1 MKKWIT
7 CFLAVLMSLSSVSV
21 LYAKEAKRFNGKV
34 TQLNIEA
41 KTFVLTTE
49 KESWK
54 VLWDENTNFVFE
66 GKKAQPTDLKE
77 DLHVLVAGKP
87 AEEEKTLQAL
97 VIAWGN
103 NPDRKDP
110 PGPGRDRDI
119 PNIFGKM
126 TQLNLTD
133 KTFRLELTDKEGNPI
148 VFQVTYHE
156 KTTFIR
162 DRKQAKPEDFKDG
175 EEVTVAGRVNP
186 EEKTILAMAVAL
198 GRMKLPPG
206 DDNERPPMVFGKMT
220 GLNVAEKTFNLELK
234 GKDGNPIIFAVSYFE
249 ETKFIR
255 NNEEAKPEDFKD
267 GEEVTVAGRI
277 NREDKKILAMAVIL
291 GKVELPP
298 NNPGDRGPD
307 SPPGAPYKGKGVQGK
322 VVEIN
327 YEKMQFTLQAR
338 GEILITIQYHDWT
351 DFVKNGNFVFPKAL
365 MKEDKVIV
373 YGPLDPEQKTI
384 DAHYVVW

>member
-7 CFLAVLMSLSSVSV
+7 CFLAVLMTVTSVSI
-21 LYAKEAKRFNGKV
+21 LFAKEAKRFNGKI
-34 TQLNIEA
+34 TQLNMEA
-41 KTFVLTTE
+41 KTFILATE

-54 VLWDENTNFVFE
+54 VLWDEKTNFVFE

-77 DLHVLVAGKP
+77 DLLVLVAGKP

-103 NPDRKDP
+103 NPDRKNP
-110 PGPGRDRDI
+110 PGSGRDSNI

-126 TQLNLTD
+126 SQLNLTD

-162 DRKQAKPEDFKDG
+162 DRKQ
-175 EEVTVAGRVNP
+175 
-186 EEKTILAMAVAL
+186 
-198 GRMKLPPG
+198 
-206 DDNERPPMVFGKMT
+206 
-220 GLNVAEKTFNLELK
+220 
-234 GKDGNPIIFAVSYFE
+234 
-249 ETKFIR
+249 
-255 NNEEAKPEDFKD
+255 AKPEDFKD

-322 VVEIN
+322 VIEIN

-338 GEILITIQYHDWT
+338 SEILITIQYHDWT

-365 MKEDKVIV
+365 LKDDKVIV